1 MGVQAREIAYQSI
14 GRLGVGQS
22 DARASGTKGQL
33 IGCTVVALVPVAAQ
47 QAQSRLVAQS
57 QRAVEVEGGSQAI
70 FPHVAAA
77 IVVCLQPAADQRA
90 GAGLDAQVRGSLRLA
105 RQQGAFGL
113 EAGNVAQEQ
122 KRTLQ
127 LRALDRGIS
136 FECAQG
142 AE

>member
-1 MGVQAREIAYQSI
+1 M
-14 GRLGVGQS
+14 
-22 DARASGTKGQL
+22 
-33 IGCTVVALVPVAAQ
+33 
-47 QAQSRLVAQS
+47 
-57 QRAVEVEGGSQAI
+57 
-70 FPHVAAA
+70 
-77 IVVCLQPAADQRA
+77 VVCLQPAADQRA

-142 AE
+142 RSRTRSSVRDVLCSSILP

>member
-33 IGCTVVALVPVAAQ
+33 IGCTVVALVPIAAQ

-90 GAGLDAQVRGSLRLA
+90 AQVRGSLRLA

-127 LRALDRGIS
+127 LGALDRGIS